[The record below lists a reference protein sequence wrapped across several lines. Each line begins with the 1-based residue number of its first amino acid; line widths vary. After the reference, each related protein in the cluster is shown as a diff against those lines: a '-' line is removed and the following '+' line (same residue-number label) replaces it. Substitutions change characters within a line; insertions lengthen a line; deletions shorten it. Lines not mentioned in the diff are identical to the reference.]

1 MKNEVKKCYD
11 AGADNWDMLTEEE
24 IAKLCVHWLSSPW
37 NQAGIGEAIE
47 RDGMILADILSAAF
61 QSRMGGAKEAAVG
74 ACVMDIIRRQ
84 VRSEVKHIF
93 KEVAWEREGV

>member
-1 MKNEVKKCYD
+1 MKNEIQKFYD

-24 IAKLCVHWLSSPW
+24 ISRLCVQWLFSPW

-61 QSRMGGAKEAAVG
+61 QSHMGGAKEAAVG

-84 VRSEVKHIF
+84 VRSEVKHLF
-93 KEVAWEREGV
+93 KEVAWEKEGV